1 MVLPESAASTD
12 PELASSVPYGSLRDS
27 KFAHPGFGFER
38 IPAQSSLA
46 PQSTNF
52 QPQSLP
58 AYGGIG
64 SYFNINNNNL
74 SRNSSHSGIGSLI
87 EESDEN
93 GGITQSQQTD
103 SVSGIAQIFN
113 SGFQLSEN
121 NNHYSGAG
129 GLGTAVF
136 HQPLRDGTANN
147 NYDAPL
153 SSSLTALDILTRIR
167 LSPEGGTTTAPSE
180 NRMQAD
186 LDHQQQLEQQTAP
199 RTHHLHQFGPHYTQ
213 HSHDADEELDDNN
226 PDTFEAFDFELD
238 D

>member
-1 MVLPESAASTD
+1 
-12 PELASSVPYGSLRDS
+12 
-27 KFAHPGFGFER
+27 
-38 IPAQSSLA
+38 
-46 PQSTNF
+46 
-52 QPQSLP
+52 
-58 AYGGIG
+58 
-64 SYFNINNNNL
+64 
-74 SRNSSHSGIGSLI
+74 LI

-113 SGFQLSEN
+113 SGVQLNEN
-121 NNHYSGAG
+121 NNYYSGSG

-136 HQPLRDGTANN
+136 HQPLRYGTANN

-153 SSSLTALDILTRIR
+153 SSSLTALDILTQIR

-180 NRMQAD
+180 NRMRAD
-186 LDHQQQLEQQTAP
+186 ESPLDQQQHLEQQIAP
-199 RTHHLHQFGPHYTQ
+199 GTHHLHQSGPHYTQ